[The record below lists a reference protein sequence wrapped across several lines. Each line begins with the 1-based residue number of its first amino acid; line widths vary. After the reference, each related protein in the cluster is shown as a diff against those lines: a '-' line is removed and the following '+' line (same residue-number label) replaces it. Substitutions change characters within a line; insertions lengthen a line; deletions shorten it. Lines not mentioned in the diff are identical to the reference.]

1 MRRAAWAAI
10 GVLLAAG
17 ASPAQ
22 ELQLHEQQQGPAPA
36 PPQESSPVRVGLLL
50 GVVNTPRPVG
60 AEVMVRLH
68 DLVAVGAGYSALPKG
83 LGDAILSIAGV
94 SDASIEASGFD
105 GEVRLFPFRG
115 SFFVGSAL
123 GVQSLTASATR
134 AGTTV
139 SVDMTTLYA
148 TPRLGWLGVWSSGLS
163 LGFDAGVQLPLST
176 DVSAASNN
184 GDAARRAA
192 QAASAVGNT
201 PLPSISLRVG
211 FFL

>member
-22 ELQLHEQQQGPAPA
+22 LQEQQQPPAEA
-36 PPQESSPVRVGLLL
+36 PPQERSPVRVGLLL

-60 AEVMVRLH
+60 AEVLVRLH
-68 DLVAVGAGYSALPKG
+68 ELVAVGAGYSALPKG
-83 LGDAILSIAGV
+83 LGDAILSIAGI
-94 SDASIEASGFD
+94 SDASVEASGFD
-105 GEVRLFPFRG
+105 AEVRLFPFRG
-115 SFFVGSAL
+115 SFFLGSAL
-123 GVQSLTASATR
+123 GRQSLTASATR
-134 AGTTV
+134 FGTTV
-139 SVDMTTLYA
+139 SVDMITLYA
-148 TPRLGWLGVWSSGLS
+148 TPRLGWLAVWSSGLS
-163 LGFDAGVQLPLST
+163 LGFDAGLQLPLYT
-176 DVSAASNN
+176 DVSAASAN

-192 QAASAVGNT
+192 QAASAVGST